1 MSGVLKSFCW
11 TSLATAVLASA
22 LPAQIAASRGLTDSK
37 PASPT
42 LQGSTASNPAVT
54 LFGGLA
60 TGDGSF
66 GMAPAL
72 AAAFNWRAA
81 TLPVNFRI
89 DPYFAFH
96 SLDDSAVD
104 GNLWFLGTS
113 GNVELPFRTS
123 GSTTEPYL
131 FGGVGL
137 YYRSFS
143 IDTPGPGDAD
153 DSGVKAGF
161 GLGGG
166 VRFGGFTL
174 EAKMRDIDEFTTVS
188 FLVGFML
195 GGR

>member
-1 MSGVLKSFCW
+1 MSRLLKSFCL

-22 LPAQIAASRGLTDSK
+22 LPAQISASRVLTTK
-37 PASPT
+37 PASTT

-60 TGDGSF
+60 TGDGPF
-66 GMAPAL
+66 GMGPAL
-72 AAAFNWRAA
+72 AASFNWRVA
-81 TLPVNFRI
+81 TMPVNFRL
-89 DPYFAFH
+89 DPYFAYH
-96 SLDDSAVD
+96 SLDEGSGD
-104 GNLWFLGTS
+104 GSIWFLGGS
-113 GNVELPFRTS
+113 GNIELPFRTA
-123 GSTTEPYL
+123 GSSTEPYL

-137 YYRSFS
+137 YYSS
-143 IDTPGPGDAD
+143 VDPG
-153 DSGVKAGF
+153 DSGVDAGF

>member
-22 LPAQIAASRGLTDSK
+22 LPAQISASRVFTTKS
-37 PASPT
+37 ASST
-42 LQGSTASNPAVT
+42 LQGSTASNPAIT

-60 TGDGSF
+60 TGDGPY
-66 GMAPAL
+66 GIGPAL
-72 AAAFNWRAA
+72 AASFNWRVP
-81 TLPVNFRI
+81 TMPVNFRV
-89 DPYFAFH
+89 DPYFAYH
-96 SLDDSAVD
+96 SFDEGSSD
-104 GNLWFLGTS
+104 GSLWFLGAS
-113 GNVELPFRTS
+113 GNIELPFRTS

-131 FGGVGL
+131 FGGAGL
-137 YYRSFS
+137 YYAGS
-143 IDTPGPGDAD
+143 DPG
-153 DSGVKAGF
+153 DSGVEAGF